1 MLELMDIGVEN
12 AVAYRLGGKLT
23 DAEMN
28 TVFSVLR
35 EKIDEHGKVSIYQ
48 EVESFKGVELDGMI
62 EKVKFFMDVGIS
74 KFDKIAV
81 VVGSEEKGIRPLVK
95 KNCDLLVSIP
105 QVGAIDSLNASVAG
119 GILLY
124 EAFRQRR

>member
-48 EVESFKGVELDGMI
+48 ENRFAD
-62 EKVKFFMDVGIS
+62 
-74 KFDKIAV
+74 
-81 VVGSEEKGIRPLVK
+81 
-95 KNCDLLVSIP
+95 
-105 QVGAIDSLNASVAG
+105 
-119 GILLY
+119 
-124 EAFRQRR
+124 FRQLDSEVE